1 MTNSLVLVLVL
12 EGGVAQC
19 NLTFYLT
26 FSTCFASLKM
36 EALDIT
42 IESTAPEYVEEYA
55 DSELSSVS
63 SATPSPLPSAI
74 RRQSG
79 RPRVGICNFDI
90 AGKFTTNMKQHVKSA
105 HPMFYKTIVEKEK
118 QSKAKQMHK
127 SETASKIMF
136 TKQLT
141 LPESLKSHKE
151 YDRNSDIY
159 KFLLRKL
166 AVFIGSTNTPNS
178 LVENNEFRSLMCNQT
193 RNQPTCSGCQR
204 NH

>member
-1 MTNSLVLVLVL
+1 
-12 EGGVAQC
+12 
-19 NLTFYLT
+19 
-26 FSTCFASLKM
+26 M

-141 LPESLKSHKE
+141 LPESLKSRKE

-166 AVFIGSTNTPNS
+166 ADFIGSTNTPNS
-178 LVENNEFRSLMCNQT
+178 LVENNEFRSLMCNCDVVVLDY
-193 RNQPTCSGCQR
+193 TCYLPVLLLYCIIYLCIIVIVCALYFISFITP
-204 NH
+204 